1 MKPAKIFFV
10 ILLVVSIAMIQTGCS
25 MVAPSK
31 QKFSVSATE
40 PDAKVY
46 INGEYVGS
54 GNVQTR
60 VNRNQSISIMVKKDG
75 YYPATREIGTQMSM
89 TGILDIIGGCIFIL
103 PFIGLAFPGARELD
117 QSNISI
123 ILDKQG

>member
-123 ILDKQG
+123 ILDKQK

>member
-31 QKFSVSATE
+31 QKSRVSATE

>member
-1 MKPAKIFFV
+1 MKSIKIFFV
-10 ILLVVSIAMIQTGCS
+10 ILLVASIAMVQTGCS

-54 GNVQTR
+54 GSVQTR
-60 VNRNQSISIMVKKDG
+60 VNRNQSVSVMVKKEG
-75 YYPATREIGTQMSM
+75 YYPATRDIGTQMSM
-89 TGILDIIGGCIFIL
+89 TGILDIIGGCIFLL

-117 QSNISI
+117 QSNISV
-123 ILDKQG
+123 ILDRQG

>member
-46 INGEYVGS
+46 INGE
-54 GNVQTR
+54 
-60 VNRNQSISIMVKKDG
+60 
-75 YYPATREIGTQMSM
+75 
-89 TGILDIIGGCIFIL
+89 
-103 PFIGLAFPGARELD
+103 
-117 QSNISI
+117 
-123 ILDKQG
+123 